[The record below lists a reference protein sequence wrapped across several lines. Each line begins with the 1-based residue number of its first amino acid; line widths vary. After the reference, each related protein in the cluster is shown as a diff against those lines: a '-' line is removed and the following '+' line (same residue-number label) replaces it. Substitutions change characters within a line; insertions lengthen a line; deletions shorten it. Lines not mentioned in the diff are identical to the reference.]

1 MDPVSFMEREIS
13 QLVKTDVAYK
23 DRLFIG
29 NVHLVCPHHKCLDL
43 MGSWEAP
50 NKSTLQGMGPVH
62 ASKASRRGLRLDHL
76 FNEREG
82 SHGARGRL
90 ERDMQTYWG
99 TLKALDVSEAELLTK
114 ARENSKIQKHVIG
127 FIEAAQPTE
136 FNMEMAKFKL
146 APGDL
151 LLFPSWLKHGSGFE
165 ANQSALRVMISLNAG
180 A

>member
-82 SHGARGRL
+82 SHGARGASSATCRP
-90 ERDMQTYWG
+90 TG
-99 TLKALDVSEAELLTK
+99 
-114 ARENSKIQKHVIG
+114 ARSKRW
-127 FIEAAQPTE
+127 TS
-136 FNMEMAKFKL
+136 L
-146 APGDL
+146 R
-151 LLFPSWLKHGSGFE
+151 PSC
-165 ANQSALRVMISLNAG
+165 
-180 A
+180 